1 MTATG
6 STEVSARAVAERYKD
21 FLDHIV
27 IHTTDLPVSDAV
39 REVGVGV
46 WVENI
51 FMNNIDDASRLA
63 GRVANEER
71 AVSRTGS

>member
-6 STEVSARAVAERYKD
+6 STEVSARAVVERYKD

-27 IHTTDLPVSDAV
+27 IHTTDLPVLDAV
-39 REVGVGV
+39 RELGVGV

-51 FMNNIDDASRLA
+51 FMNNVDDASRLA
-63 GRVANEER
+63 GRNRER
-71 AVSRTGS
+71 RACGPADG